1 MDKRSVYLDHQT
13 TTRPLKEVVQ
23 AMIPYLEEDFGSPS
37 SLHRFGLKVREAV
50 KEAREKVAR
59 MINAESEEDI
69 IFTSGGTEASNL
81 AVKGFADA
89 NQRQKGNHIVAS
101 AIEHPSVMN
110 SLEYLTKHGFEIT
123 YVPVDPIGR
132 INPEDVR
139 AALTPKTALVAVHL
153 VNHDIGT
160 IQRVKDISAITKEK
174 GIALYAD
181 AQAAAGWLPID
192 VQDLGVQLLSF
203 SPHRFYGPK
212 GVGVL
217 YRNRRA
223 RVTSHIHGGV
233 QEGGR
238 RAGTE
243 NVPAI
248 IGAGVAA
255 EIAVRDMAQRIEH
268 VALLQK
274 RLYDGLW
281 KHIRYIK
288 LNGPEPGPLRICNTL
303 NLSTEFIEG
312 EGQLLLLDYQ
322 GIAVASG
329 SSCVSKSLKVSHV
342 LSAIRLDH
350 ALAQGNI
357 IMSLGKDNTI
367 EDVDYVVET
376 FGKIVERLRGMSPM
390 WKEFEEGVIDSV
402 INPTGRGKSFTEHAA
417 DLSGKPAHE
426 KSRELPAAKI
436 EELAREAIKELG
448 ASGEKDVDAVTMK
461 VREKAQ
467 GFIEVKALEEIV
479 RRLLA

>member
-37 SLHRFGLKVREAV
+37 SLHHFGLKVREGLR
-50 KEAREKVAR
+50 EAREKIAR
-59 MINAESEEDI
+59 MINAESEEDLI
-69 IFTSGGTEASNL
+69 MTSGGTEASNL
-81 AVKGFADA
+81 AIKGFADA
-89 NQRQKGNHIVAS
+89 NLRQKGNHIVIS
-101 AIEHPSVMN
+101 AIEHPAVMN
-110 SLEYLTKHGFEIT
+110 SVEYLTKHGFEVT
-123 YVPVDPIGR
+123 QVPVDTIGR

-139 AALTPKTALVAVHL
+139 AAITPKTALVAVHL

-160 IQRVKDISAITKEK
+160 IQPVKEISRITKEK

-181 AQAAAGWLPID
+181 ALAAAGWLPID

-217 YRNRRA
+217 YRSRKA

-255 EIAVRDMAQRIEH
+255 QFAAREMPQRVEH

-281 KHIRYIK
+281 KHVPYIK

-312 EGQLLLLDYQ
+312 EGQLLLLDHQ

-342 LSAIRLDH
+342 LSAIKLDH

-357 IMSLGKDNTI
+357 IMSLGQDNTI
-367 EDVDYVVET
+367 EDVDYVVENFT
-376 FGKIVERLRGMSPM
+376 RIVDRLRGMSPM

-402 INPTGRGKSFTEHAA
+402 ISPTGRGKSFTQHAA
-417 DLSGKPAHE
+417 DLSGKPAH
-426 KSRELPAAKI
+426 
-436 EELAREAIKELG
+436 
-448 ASGEKDVDAVTMK
+448 
-461 VREKAQ
+461 
-467 GFIEVKALEEIV
+467 
-479 RRLLA
+479 